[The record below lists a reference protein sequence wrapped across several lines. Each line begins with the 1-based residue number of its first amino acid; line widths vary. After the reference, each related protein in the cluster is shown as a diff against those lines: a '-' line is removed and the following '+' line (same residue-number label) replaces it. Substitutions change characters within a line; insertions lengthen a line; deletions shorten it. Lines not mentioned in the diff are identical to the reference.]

1 MTSQTLISSSSSTAT
16 VERSQGDR
24 AMVSNVAVL
33 PSISIVERLP
43 YSKTQQVEL
52 LHLQAEAEALLQQVQ
67 ILKQQKHLSLDA

>member
-1 MTSQTLISSSSSTAT
+1 MTSQTLISSASSTAT
-16 VERSQGDR
+16 VERPQGDR